1 MDSNINKN
9 GYIYVSPEIHVID
22 IEAES
27 IICASGD
34 IEPITFEDW

>member
-1 MDSNINKN
+1 MENNDRNQYS
-9 GYIYVSPEIHVID
+9 SPEIHVID
-22 IEAES
+22 IEAEN